1 MDYFQKTPS
10 IAVITI
16 AFPVRN
22 IRATQAK
29 AVKNEV

>member
-22 IRATQAK
+22 NRATQAK
-29 AVKNEV
+29 AVKNEE